1 MPEVRFWLLDVAGG
15 EGTVDLWGIG
25 EGGERLVVR
34 APFTPYFYLVPS
46 AGSGSGE
53 VPGRVRKE
61 VERFRLGKP
70 VRCLLVEADD
80 PARAA
85 EEAMRAGLG
94 EAYGYD
100 LRAADLFLISTGL
113 QPGSW
118 AIADAE
124 GSGELEGYPVYRVT
138 GGLRAEAGR
147 SIAPEL
153 RAISFN
159 PIYLARRASPR
170 PDRDPVV
177 AISVHDGRRTETLTG
192 DERSILEAFVE
203 YLGRTDPD
211 VVLSFQ
217 GNRVHWDY
225 LSRRA
230 RAAGVRFS
238 VGRGGSEPH
247 GSVYGH
253 VSVRGRANV
262 DVSEF
267 VDEVPEVKLERLE
280 ELARYLGLE
289 VPRDAP
295 EDFEIGDLWEGD
307 RARVL
312 AYSEW
317 RARTI
322 FELFS
327 AISDYVFSLSSIT
340 GMPPD
345 HVLTAATGFKVEN
358 YLMRFAE
365 LEAKEL
371 IPPRREAAHVS
382 YQGGMVLQPEPGLH
396 RNVAV
401 LDFKS
406 MYPSIIIKY
415 NLSLETVGKDGRPA
429 ASDRPGFLPRA
440 LGRLLEERARARE
453 EESRSPEGSRERKVL
468 EAKQRAL
475 KRIANATYGYTGWSG
490 ARWYAPHVA
499 AAITAKGR
507 EVISS
512 VIAKARELGLRV
524 IYGDTDSV
532 FVSNDDVK
540 VGKLLDWISGELEL
554 EVKVEKVYVNVL
566 FTEAKKR
573 YAGVTAD
580 GELDVVGL
588 EAVRGDWSEVAKR
601 AQVEVLEVLLREGSV
616 ERAVERAREWIR
628 RTRAGEVPLKD
639 LIIWKQLTKPPEEY
653 EATAAHA
660 IVARRM
666 REEGWDVRVGD
677 KVGFIVVK
685 GPGKLN
691 ERARPYFEV
700 TRDQVDWEYYAEK
713 QVAAACGRI
722 LEILGVDES
731 KLLAAAKGRGL
742 DEFFG

>member
-1 MPEVRFWLLDVAGG
+1 
-15 EGTVDLWGIG
+15 
-25 EGGERLVVR
+25 
-34 APFTPYFYLVPS
+34 
-46 AGSGSGE
+46 
-53 VPGRVRKE
+53 
-61 VERFRLGKP
+61 
-70 VRCLLVEADD
+70 
-80 PARAA
+80 
-85 EEAMRAGLG
+85 
-94 EAYGYD
+94 
-100 LRAADLFLISTGL
+100 
-113 QPGSW
+113 
-118 AIADAE
+118 
-124 GSGELEGYPVYRVT
+124 
-138 GGLRAEAGR
+138 
-147 SIAPEL
+147 
-153 RAISFN
+153 
-159 PIYLARRASPR
+159 
-170 PDRDPVV
+170 
-177 AISVHDGRRTETLTG
+177 
-192 DERSILEAFVE
+192 
-203 YLGRTDPD
+203 
-211 VVLSFQ
+211 
-217 GNRVHWDY
+217 
-225 LSRRA
+225 
-230 RAAGVRFS
+230 
-238 VGRGGSEPH
+238 
-247 GSVYGH
+247 
-253 VSVRGRANV
+253 ANV